1 MQFSTQTSTTSWIF
15 ASNSRE
21 KPFSCHLVRERGVSK
36 LFTVR
41 GSFLSQNACSFSM
54 NNVRRRHIL
63 QRHGCTTRFPVSPHR
78 CTRDVRHV
86 LDAPRVG
93 MTRICEIAA
102 RYLLGGSART
112 IFRAVTVG
120 ATQFFHSSSSAWS
133 LDLFPKRKKVKIIF
147 SAFFKSNFQKNGR
160 DPHMKPNFVPK
171 HGFFGQIEP
180 GFPRPRKK
188 NYEKR
193 FGFIGFSILV
203 KSVRIFMRGR
213 SRNK

>member
-1 MQFSTQTSTTSWIF
+1 MPFFAVRMLKSALQHAIF
-15 ASNSRE
+15 DPNEHDELNFCVKLARKTFFLPSRARTGGF
-21 KPFSCHLVRERGVSK
+21 PSFLRRG
-36 LFTVR
+36 
-41 GSFLSQNACSFSM
+41 GSVLSQNACSFST

-63 QRHGCTTRFPVSPHR
+63 QCHGCTTRFPVSPHR

-147 SAFFKSNFQKNGR
+147 SGFFKINFQKNGM
-160 DPHMKPNFVPK
+160 DPHIKPNFVPK
-171 HGFFGQIEP
+171 HGFLDRSDP
-180 GFPRPRKK
+180 VSPAPAKK
-188 NYEKR
+188 ITKNGSVSLVFR
-193 FGFIGFSILV
+193 FW
-203 KSVRIFMRGR
+203 
-213 SRNK
+213 